1 MQSWEVEFTDFCK
14 SMWFENIVE
23 RSDWREEPIDFDQY
37 MSLNNEW
44 LKKQH
49 AKYKMA
55 RMRNLDAWIQ

>member
-23 RSDWREEPIDFDQY
+23 RSNWQEDPLEFDVY
-37 MSLNNEW
+37 MSLNSEW

-49 AKYKMA
+49 AQYKMA
-55 RMRNLDAWIQ
+55 RMRNLEAWIQ